1 MCPYPQRHRVP
12 PVKLVIPKEQRK
24 EVHEVMARKTAN
36 GLDFE
41 ILRLGIERCDPDLVL
56 GFYAEDA
63 ELSIVNAGSPQGP
76 PFELRGKAE
85 IAKHLRA
92 VFGQETAHRV
102 EREVVGE
109 ERVTF
114 REACEYPDG
123 SRIVVET
130 TLEVRGGEIV
140 RQVDAVAMEARA
152 DRMEEIG
159 PGVAKGEG

>member
-1 MCPYPQRHRVP
+1 MT
-12 PVKLVIPKEQRK
+12 E
-24 EVHEVMARKTAN
+24 RKTAN

-41 ILRLGIERCDPDLVL
+41 SLRLGIERCDPDLVL

-63 ELSIVNAGSPQGP
+63 ELSIVNAGAPQGP

-92 VFGQETAHRV
+92 VFGQETSHRV
-102 EREVVGE
+102 EQEFVDE
-109 ERVTF
+109 ERVRF

-130 TLEVRGGEIV
+130 ALEVRGGKIV
-140 RQVDAVAMEARA
+140 RQVDVVAKDARA
-152 DRMEEIG
+152 DRKEEISQR
-159 PGVAKGEG
+159 PPLPAKPP

>member
-1 MCPYPQRHRVP
+1 MT
-12 PVKLVIPKEQRK
+12 QRK
-24 EVHEVMARKTAN
+24 AET

-41 ILRLGIERCDPDLVL
+41 ALRLGIERCDPDLVL

-63 ELSIVNAGSPQGP
+63 LLSIVNAAAPQAS

-92 VFGQETAHRV
+92 IFVQGTSHRV

-109 ERVTF
+109 EDRVRF
-114 REACEYPDG
+114 REECGYPDG
-123 SRIVVET
+123 GRVVVET
-130 TLEVRGGEIV
+130 TLEVRSGKIV
-140 RQVDAVAMEARA
+140 RQVDVVTRDARA
-152 DRMEEIG
+152 DREEDIG

>member
-1 MCPYPQRHRVP
+1 MA
-12 PVKLVIPKEQRK
+12 ERK
-24 EVHEVMARKTAN
+24 AAN

-41 ILRLGIERCDPDLVL
+41 ALRHAIERCDLDLML

-63 ELSIVNAGSPQGP
+63 ELSIVNADTPQGS

-92 VFGQETAHRV
+92 VFGQGTSHRV
-102 EREVVGE
+102 EGEVVGE

-123 SRIVVET
+123 SRVQVET
-130 TLEVRGGEIV
+130 TLEVHNGKIIG
-140 RQVDAVAMEARA
+140 QVD
-152 DRMEEIG
+152 
-159 PGVAKGEG
+159 GVAKDARA